1 MSLRTDIHTAFD
13 EVAPSTFGMPER
25 VVRTVVVEL
34 PEGRRKERWFVRLR
48 TPLSLVAVLLLL
60 SIAVGVLVGGRVVR
74 DWNAFTRPAP
84 AAPSELTQLETRPLL
99 LPAVKAGDRCPES
112 PLNQYGLYGS
122 WPVLGAEGSAVS
134 NAWGTY
140 WYPAVVTDSKLTRLV
155 LVRARDLHT
164 GQPVIFVGNWATG
177 PLVGTDTFDGV
188 LVQQRGELVLDTRH
202 PRVDTLG
209 PGSYTWGITAGLAK
223 GASGCTGWQIDTTGY
238 PTEMF
243 VPRQIPT

>member
-13 EVAPSTFGMPER
+13 EIAPSTYGMPER
-25 VVRTVVVEL
+25 VVRAVVAEM
-34 PEGRRKERWFVRLR
+34 PARRRKERWFVRLR
-48 TPLSLVAVLLLL
+48 TPLSIVAVLLLL

-84 AAPSELTQLETRPLL
+84 AAPSELEQLETRPLL
-99 LPAVKAGDRCPES
+99 LPAVKAGDPCPQS

-122 WPVLGAEGSAVS
+122 GPAGGADGSAVQT
-134 NAWGTY
+134 AWGTY
-140 WYPAVVTDSKLTRLV
+140 WYPAVVTDAKLTSLV

-164 GQPVIFVGNWATG
+164 DQAVIFVGSWATG

-188 LVQQRGELVLDTRH
+188 PVQQRGELVLDTRH
-202 PRVDTLG
+202 PRVDTRG
-209 PGSYTWGITAGLAK
+209 TGSYTWGITAGLAK

-238 PTEMF
+238 PTEVF